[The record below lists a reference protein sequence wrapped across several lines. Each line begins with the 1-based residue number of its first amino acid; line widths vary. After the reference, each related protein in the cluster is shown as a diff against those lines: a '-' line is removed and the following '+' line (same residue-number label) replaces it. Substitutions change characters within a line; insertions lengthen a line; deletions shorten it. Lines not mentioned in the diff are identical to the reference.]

1 MDLLRVR
8 AIANKEFVQI
18 WRDPRSL
25 AMAIFIPLLLLI
37 MFGYILDLDVN
48 RVPTVIWDQDG
59 SKAARDY
66 LRGFGDSRYFDI
78 RGYYNDYDDLRLRID
93 DGRAILAVVVPKDFS
108 RILDKNANSPV
119 QLIADGSDSNTARIA
134 MSYAGSV
141 TARFNENLMRD
152 ALYSAGITRP
162 VYGVDVRPRIW
173 FNEDL
178 KSRNYIIPGLIAV
191 IMMVIAALLTSLT
204 VAREWERG
212 TMEQLISTPVT
223 AKELIAG
230 KFIPYFIIGL
240 VDLTVSVAMA
250 LFVFRVPF
258 RGDVALLFFFSS
270 IFLIGALSLG
280 ILISI
285 VMRNQLLASQTA
297 ILATFLPAF
306 LLSGFMYAIIN
317 MPKAIQ
323 VITCIVPAR
332 YFINILRGIY
342 LKGVGFSILWKQAL
356 FLVIFAVLV
365 TGAAVRLFKKKIA

>member
-1 MDLLRVR
+1 MDLHRVR

-48 RVPTVIWDQDG
+48 RVPTIVWDRDG

-93 DGRAILAVVVPKDFS
+93 DGRALLAIVVPKDFS
-108 RILDKNANSPV
+108 RLLDKNAISPV

-141 TARFNENLMRD
+141 TARFNETLIMD

-162 VYGVDVRPRIW
+162 LYGVDVRPRIW

-204 VAREWERG
+204 IAREWERG

-230 KFIPYFIIGL
+230 KFIPYFIIGFIDL
-240 VDLTVSVAMA
+240 VVSVAMA

-258 RGDVALLFFFSS
+258 RGDVALLFSFSS

-365 TGAAVRLFKKKIA
+365 TSAAVRLFKKKIA